1 MFSLQQDVIFRF
13 EPDDINGLLAR
24 GNVKDPCPTLR
35 WYGTLKWTK
44 SLFKYGEERPIVWY
58 CTQEEKLN
66 FESFTQ
72 KGCHG
77 NQPQPSE
84 VVFYSIDANTSCFF
98 TKQDLT
104 VK

>member
-1 MFSLQQDVIFRF
+1 MV
-13 EPDDINGLLAR
+13 PYNG
-24 GNVKDPCPTLR
+24 P
-35 WYGTLKWTK
+35 K

-66 FESFTQ
+66 FERLTQ
-72 KGCHG
+72 NGYYV
-77 NQPQPSE
+77 NQPQPPE
-84 VVFYSIDANTSCFF
+84 VVSYSIDANTSCFF